1 MRRRSLGPRR
11 IILEGATRTGWQM
24 TSIPDCIHALEAY
37 IERSGASLRRT
48 PLPACVHGRMHCD
61 LITLRTGLSP
71 QQELVALVHELTHWL
86 AHRDARCGMDCTL
99 YEYEAE
105 AVEALVMARLGLPH
119 SAADFALDPASPTDN
134 LLSASVARV
143 ISAGGRI
150 CAALG
155 VVAETRVSEAQTA
168 IDLEAATGEEVVL
181 EYEHHG
187 MGDFLGLSEPL

>member
-1 MRRRSLGPRR
+1 
-11 IILEGATRTGWQM
+11 M
-24 TSIPDCIHALEAY
+24 TSIPNCIQALEAY

-48 PLPACVHGRMHCD
+48 HLPACVHGRVYCD

-119 SAADFALDPASPTDN
+119 SGADSALDPASPTDN

-143 ISAGGRI
+143 IWAGGRI

-155 VVAETRVSEAQTA
+155 VVAATQVSEAQTA
-168 IDLEAATGEEVVL
+168 IDLEAATGKEIVF